1 MAKKIILFLSTLRNN
16 PEEIS
21 YICPDKEIETGSQT
35 NEAPVK
41 YLLRTWPDINEI
53 LCIVTPEAKDIAWE
67 WFQDTVT
74 SIAPNVLISEIPY
87 ETGKDFSD
95 GPMQELIKHIG
106 QGDEILLETTGGFRH
121 NVMEMLLI
129 SRVLSYIGV
138 RTVAAVYASLK
149 PAEITD
155 ATHLIREFDL
165 VGGMQEFASFG
176 STRTLREYYGS
187 PAKDPRIEDLL
198 CSLEQLLNC
207 ITLCRTNQLENLLTE
222 FADALAKA
230 EHCDDSLMHI
240 LLPAFR
246 KKFGSS
252 MNDLS
257 VIRWCCSNDMIQQ
270 AVTIYKERIPAYL
283 LKERKDLFKLKQ
295 GARQGNPKEYESPEE
310 TKLVAQFKD
319 SYIGRR
325 YYEPYEGESVD
336 YSSYLLEHLEEWL
349 PESNI
354 EAVSSVKQ
362 VKTVFMDYFYIRTL
376 RNILNHAGD
385 TVTEYAKHMEEVLT
399 KAGYPPFAELTT
411 KSVAEILLN
420 ALEHMKKENYKP

>member
-53 LCIVTPEAKDIAWE
+53 LCIVTPEAEDIAWE

-187 PAKDPRIEDLL
+187 PAKDDRIEELL
-198 CSLEQLLNC
+198 CAVERFLDC
-207 ITLCRTNQLENLLTE
+207 ITLCRTEQLADRLSE
-222 FADALAKA
+222 FSDALTTA
-230 EHCDDSLMHI
+230 EQCEDPLMRI

-246 KKFGSS
+246 KKFGAK

-257 VIRWCCSNDMIQQ
+257 AIRWCIRNDMIQQ

-283 LKERKDLFKLKQ
+283 LQYRSDLFILDD
-295 GARQGNPKEYESPEE
+295 GNAYQTNDSKEYLSSAEKRLLTQFCQMGRKNRGVQDGKKEDVIPYALE
-310 TKLVAQFKD
+310 KLRDSIQKSDITVNCSEDQFRD
-319 SYIGRR
+319 ICY
-325 YYEPYEGESVD
+325 
-336 YSSYLLEHLEEWL
+336 
-349 PESNI
+349 
-354 EAVSSVKQ
+354 
-362 VKTVFMDYFYIRTL
+362 DYFYLRTL
-376 RNILNHAGD
+376 RNVINHANE
-385 TVTEYAKHMEEVLT
+385 TITAFSEHMEKT
-399 KAGYPPFAELTT
+399 MIDAGYPRFQDLTVPD
-411 KSVAEILLN
+411 VATILER
-420 ALEHMKKENYKP
+420 ALDHLRKENYKP